1 MTETFRAR
9 LRKGEPLLGTFLR
22 TPSSIAAEV
31 MARSGLDVICVDAEH
46 APFGRIE
53 TDACVATLRAHHMP
67 SLVRVIAGTPEHI
80 LAALDSGATGVLVPH
95 VTSAAQ
101 AREIAKAAH
110 FGPGG
115 RGYAGSSR
123 AAGFTTK
130 PMGQHLSDSARDTT
144 VITQIEDL
152 EAVDA
157 VEEIAKVDGIDALF
171 IGRMDLTVALG
182 APSPGDAKVLEAVRR
197 ICRAGKAAARAVG
210 MFVADVSE
218 VPMWLTEGAGF
229 FLMSSD
235 HGLMLAGAK
244 SLAATFA
251 DARAKAGV

>member
-1 MTETFRAR
+1 MSEAFRDR
-9 LRKGEPLLGTFLR
+9 LHRGAPLLGTFMR

-31 MARSGLDVICVDAEH
+31 LALSGLDVICVDAEH

-53 TDACVATLRAHHMP
+53 TDACVATLRAHRMP

-80 LAALDSGATGVLVPH
+80 LSALDSGATGVLVPH

-101 AREIAKAAH
+101 ARDIANAAH
-110 FGPGG
+110 FGAGG

-130 PMGQHLSDSARDTT
+130 PMAQHLSDSARDTT
-144 VITQIEDL
+144 VIVQIEDL

-157 VEEIAKVDGIDALF
+157 VEDIAKVDGIDALF

-182 APSPGDAKVLEAVRR
+182 ASSPADAKVIDAVRR
-197 ICRAGKAAARAVG
+197 ICRAGKAAGRAVG

-218 VPMWLTEGAGF
+218 VPMWLKEGASF

-235 HGLMLAGAK
+235 HGFMLAGAK
-244 SLAATFA
+244 SLAASFA